1 MGDEGDEGDG
11 GGVDGLDLRAVKVH
25 AVLELHARST
35 RARLL
40 LLHSET
46 PASSV
51 TAEAEVTG
59 RWVGGLVGRWV
70 GGRPGEHGKGSLRS
84 KGA

>member
-1 MGDEGDEGDG
+1 MREMG

-51 TAEAEVTG
+51 TAEAEVTD

>member
-1 MGDEGDEGDG
+1 MFQQASKINAGGEEGVGDEGDG

-59 RWVGGLVGRWV
+59 RWVGG
-70 GGRPGEHGKGSLRS
+70 
-84 KGA
+84 

>member
-1 MGDEGDEGDG
+1 M
-11 GGVDGLDLRAVKVH
+11 DGLDLRAVKVH

-59 RWVGGLVGRWV
+59 RWVGG
-70 GGRPGEHGKGSLRS
+70 
-84 KGA
+84 